1 MKLTAFTQIIVTLAV
16 TAWVFIL
23 PVEAV
28 ATILVLELALLLYIK
43 HDKMTMAAIGGLA
56 VFTGMMI
63 LLQLLFG
70 SPLDVS
76 LIGGLRMLVMTMAF
90 LCLLAASR
98 IQDIAKALVDR
109 FHMPCEYAFM
119 LTTALRFVPNFL
131 TDSGITLDA
140 QSCRGYSNRGNMFK
154 RFFAY
159 LVVIRP
165 LVMRAV
171 AKSETLALSM
181 ELKGFG
187 GNTYKNMPPLPVDSE
202 GFRSVGDMGYV
213 DADGYLYFADR
224 RSDMI
229 VTGGENV
236 FAAEVEMVLKKH
248 PKVVDAVVIGLPDPD
263 WGHRIH
269 AIVETNAPLGS
280 KELIRFALNYLPPY
294 KIPKSIE
301 FTDHIPVNENGKIVR
316 SKLIE
321 ESLAKGY

>member
-28 ATILVLELALLLYIK
+28 ATILVLELA
-43 HDKMTMAAIGGLA
+43 
-56 VFTGMMI
+56 
-63 LLQLLFG
+63 QLLFG

-187 GNTYKNMPPLPVDSE
+187 GNTYKNMPP
-202 GFRSVGDMGYV
+202 
-213 DADGYLYFADR
+213 
-224 RSDMI
+224 
-229 VTGGENV
+229 
-236 FAAEVEMVLKKH
+236 
-248 PKVVDAVVIGLPDPD
+248 
-263 WGHRIH
+263 
-269 AIVETNAPLGS
+269 APL
-280 KELIRFALNYLPPY
+280 RFGDIFVLLLVVVLSTYPLWIKYL
-294 KIPKSIE
+294 
-301 FTDHIPVNENGKIVR
+301 
-316 SKLIE
+316 
-321 ESLAKGY
+321 